1 MLIWGR
7 YSVSLRI
14 QSECGK
20 MRTRITSNTD
30 TFYAVTHFMFSFLAG
45 WKWEFFCIYLTRVI
59 FHKKA
64 IFEKTSTTCFH
75 VSLLEGASGACIY
88 RKFSN
93 VHRLLRW
100 SWRATA
106 VFHGFCE
113 VFLESD
119 IVLGSLRQFLE
130 LSNSSWKSQTVLGIF
145 KQFSKVSNRFWDFQT
160 VLGSLKQFLEFL
172 NSWRK
177 SQTVLRIF
185 KQFSEVSNSSLTSE
199 VLNSSRNSLT
209 VRGLRKLLGFLK
221 SSQCYQRAFAELP
234 RGVLEK

>member
-1 MLIWGR
+1 MNFIIIKASFWDLRLWKYSEGADLRKILR
-7 YSVSLRI
+7 ISPYSVR
-14 QSECGK
+14 

-45 WKWEFFCIYLTRVI
+45 WKWEFFCTYLTRVI

-106 VFHGFCE
+106 VFHGF
-113 VFLESD
+113 FWS
-119 IVLGSLRQFLE
+119 VLRIWH
-130 LSNSSWKSQTVLGIF
+130 SSRKSQTVLG
-145 KQFSKVSNRFWDFQT
+145 T
-160 VLGSLKQFLEFL
+160 L
-172 NSWRK
+172 
-177 SQTVLRIF
+177 
-185 KQFSEVSNSSLTSE
+185 KQFSEVSN
-199 VLNSSRNSLT
+199 NSRD
-209 VRGLRKLLGFLK
+209 F
-221 SSQCYQRAFAELP
+221 
-234 RGVLEK
+234 